1 MKGYTILLLLFLCP
15 CFVSAQDLVV
25 KGIVLDKNNGEPLIG
40 ATVLVKG
47 TTIGVVTDLDGNFSL
62 KVPAK
67 DVQLSISYIGFEAQ
81 TVTPVFGKKMK
92 IELGTDAA
100 VALDEVV
107 VVAFGTQKKE
117 SMVGSIS
124 TVKSKTLTTVPASNL
139 TQSLAGKASGVTIV
153 QSSGEIG
160 RDEADIYIRG
170 KATFANENTKPLIV
184 VDGIIRESFAQIN

>member
-1 MKGYTILLLLFLCP
+1 MPRKFA
-15 CFVSAQDLVV
+15 S
-25 KGIVLDKNNGEPLIG
+25 
-40 ATVLVKG
+40 
-47 TTIGVVTDLDGNFSL
+47 
-62 KVPAK
+62 VP
-67 DVQLSISYIGFEAQ
+67 
-81 TVTPVFGKKMK
+81 K

-153 QSSGEIG
+153 QSSVEIG
-160 RDEADIYIRG
+160 RDEADISIRG
-170 KATFANENTKPLIV
+170 
-184 VDGIIRESFAQIN
+184 

>member
-100 VALDEVV
+100 VAWMKL
-107 VVAFGTQKKE
+107 
-117 SMVGSIS
+117 S
-124 TVKSKTLTTVPASNL
+124 
-139 TQSLAGKASGVTIV
+139 
-153 QSSGEIG
+153 
-160 RDEADIYIRG
+160 
-170 KATFANENTKPLIV
+170 
-184 VDGIIRESFAQIN
+184 

>member
-107 VVAFGTQKKE
+107 VVAFGTQKK
-117 SMVGSIS
+117 GINGRFHFNC
-124 TVKSKTLTTVPASNL
+124 KKQNADYGP
-139 TQSLAGKASGVTIV
+139 GVQPDPIF
-153 QSSGEIG
+153 S
-160 RDEADIYIRG
+160 R
-170 KATFANENTKPLIV
+170 
-184 VDGIIRESFAQIN
+184 